1 MVTLLYI
8 DTWPF
13 IKFIGFIL
21 FLLIAFIG
29 FWCLTFLVCIL
40 PYWLTYGI
48 AENKGKLNANVL
60 PEDVKSKTLPQQMNV
75 EVVYKK

>member
-8 DTWPF
+8 GAWPF
-13 IKFIGFIL
+13 VKFIGFIL

-40 PYWLTYGI
+40 PYWLTFGI
-48 AENKGKLNANVL
+48 AENKGKINAHIA
-60 PEDVKSKTLPQQMNV
+60 PDEVKSKTLPQQQNV
-75 EVVYKK
+75 EVVYTK

>member
-8 DTWPF
+8 GAWPF

-21 FLLIAFIG
+21 FLLIAFLG

-48 AENKGKLNANVL
+48 AENKGKINSNVS
-60 PEDVKSKTLPQQMNV
+60 PDMVRSKILPQQQDV
-75 EVVYKK
+75 KVVYIK

>member
-48 AENKGKLNANVL
+48 AENKGKINANVL
-60 PEDVKSKTLPQQMNV
+60 PENVKSKTLPQQMNV

>member
-8 DTWPF
+8 GAWPF
-13 IKFIGFIL
+13 MKFIGFIL
-21 FLLIAFIG
+21 FLLIAFLG

-48 AENKGKLNANVL
+48 AENRGKINANVS
-60 PEDVKSKTLPQQMNV
+60 PDDVRSKTLPHQQNV
-75 EVVYKK
+75 EVVYIK

>member
-48 AENKGKLNANVL
+48 AENKGKINANVL